1 MINSPFQRL
10 WWGKGSDQ
18 LITVNLWVVIKV
30 FLRDTFMKLRKDIF
44 AMYHLRI
51 CLVFFKHI
59 TQPHCLFLQV
69 ANETRVSQEQTH
81 GHKVRYSLRYLKFMW
96 ISNLLA
102 GNDGKSPYS
111 ACISCSKWLWAHI
124 GLFFLSL
131 SQIKTAMLLKFEF
144 ENVTGERCFGF

>member
-1 MINSPFQRL
+1 MSGDKSIFKRYL
-10 WWGKGSDQ
+10 YGAKKGYICNVS
-18 LITVNLWVVIKV
+18 L
-30 FLRDTFMKLRKDIF
+30 KDLF
-44 AMYHLRI
+44 GF
-51 CLVFFKHI
+51 FFKHI

-81 GHKVRYSLRYLKFMW
+81 SHKVRYSLRYLKFMW

-124 GLFFLSL
+124 GFFFLSL

-144 ENVTGERCFGF
+144 EDVTGERCFGF